1 MGTNNNNNKISV
13 LGMILLMMLIIVMFG
28 LSFYVLNL
36 FCECISQ
43 ETVESLI
50 NRYL

>member
-1 MGTNNNNNKISV
+1 MKTNNDKTSLTGV
-13 LGMILLMMLIIVMFG
+13 ILLILMVLVLFALG
-28 LSFYVLNL
+28 FYVLNL

-50 NRYL
+50 NQYFR